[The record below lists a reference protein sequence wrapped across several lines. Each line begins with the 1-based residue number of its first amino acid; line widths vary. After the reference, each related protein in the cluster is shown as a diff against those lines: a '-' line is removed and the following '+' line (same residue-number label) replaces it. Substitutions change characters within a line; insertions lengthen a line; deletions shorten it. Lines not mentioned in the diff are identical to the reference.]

1 MADVEGWFEEVI
13 ADALIGLLLPYL
25 FMISIQACNGYI
37 WSILFVIAVYFV
49 IYYFIVQ
56 KSFTKMR
63 LSFLSWL
70 GGNILYL
77 IITHDLFY
85 FLLILGGGLVITYL
99 DNKPEGGFELPS
111 FFNRR

>member
-1 MADVEGWFEEVI
+1 MADAGEWFEEVI

-25 FMISIQACNGYI
+25 FMICIQACNGFF
-37 WSILFVIAVYFV
+37 WSILFVIAAYFA
-49 IYYFIVQ
+49 IYFFIVQ
-56 KSFTKMR
+56 KSFSKMK

-77 IITHDLFY
+77 VITQDWFY
-85 FLLILGGGLVITYL
+85 FLLITGGGLLISYL
-99 DNKPEGGFELPS
+99 DNKPDFEFEMPS